1 MKSAR
6 ERPFKKR
13 GAFTK
18 QIFESS
24 PRFFSGR
31 PLIDDKLAPRFFY
44 QDDNLRGDKISLA
57 EVIEQEPLPSGLS
70 AQLDLELRHVV
81 DVCNILKL
89 AETTRDFLR
98 VTGGDRHESLFKR
111 MKKLRLAPTADVT
124 QHLNQCG
131 LWKGLLRGRRQLGTR
146 ARAGSL

>member
-1 MKSAR
+1 MDAK
-6 ERPFKKR
+6 ETFQLKP
-13 GAFTK
+13 
-18 QIFESS
+18 S

-89 AETTRDFLR
+89 AETTRDFLG

-124 QHLNQCG
+124 QHLNQVGCENPTPW
-131 LWKGLLRGRRQLGTR
+131 LSLTLATLGNIVR
-146 ARAGSL
+146 LCDMISVL